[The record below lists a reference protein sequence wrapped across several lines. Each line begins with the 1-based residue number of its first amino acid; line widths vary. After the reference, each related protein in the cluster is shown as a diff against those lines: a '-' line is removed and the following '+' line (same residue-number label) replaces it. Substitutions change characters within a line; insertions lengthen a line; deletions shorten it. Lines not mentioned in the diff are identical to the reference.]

1 MWEARAAARPSAGL
15 GGPGAAPPGF
25 RLLLSPRGSGGDARR
40 PSRGRS
46 RRPGPACRPPS
57 LLRGPAARRCLGPA
71 SLRPP
76 LAARPAA
83 RSARPARPNGFFPP
97 SPRRLLPGLLRPS
110 EPGPAGLHGRPAS
123 ACRLP
128 RARRR
133 GSGTCRPRP
142 GLRRPR
148 APPSGRAACTA
159 GPGRRKGVTN
169 SMFGASRKKFVEGV
183 DGDYHDEN
191 MYYSQSS
198 MFPHRSEKD
207 MLASPS
213 TSGQLSQF
221 GASLYGQQS
230 ALGLPMRGMSNNT
243 PQLNRSLSQGT
254 QLPSHVTPT
263 TGVPTM
269 SLHTPPSPSRGILPM
284 NPRNMMNHSQVGQGI
299 GIPSRT
305 NSMSS
310 SGLGSP
316 NRSSPSIIC
325 MPKQQP
331 SRQPFTVNSM
341 SGFGMNRNQAFGMNN
356 SLSSNIFNG
365 TDGSENVTG
374 LDLSDFP
381 ALADRNRREGSGNP
395 TPLINPLAGRAP
407 YVGMVTKPA
416 SEQSQDFSIHNE
428 DFPALPGSSYKDPT
442 SSNDDNKSNLSTS
455 GKTSSSTDGPKF
467 PGDKS
472 STTQN
477 NNQQKKGI
485 QVLPDGRVTNIPQ
498 GMVTDQF
505 GMIGLLTFIR
515 AAETDPGM
523 VHLALGSDLTTL
535 GLNLNSPEN
544 LYPKFASP
552 WASSPC
558 RPQDIDFHVPS
569 EYLTNIHIR
578 DKLAAIKLGR
588 YGEDLL
594 FYLYYMNGGDVL
606 QLLAAVELFNR
617 DWRYHKEERVWITRA
632 PGMEPT
638 MKTNTYERGTYYFFD
653 CLNWR
658 KVAKEFHLEYDKLE
672 ERPHLPSTFN
682 YNPAQQAF

>member
-1 MWEARAAARPSAGL
+1 MCFLKDKA
-15 GGPGAAPPGF
+15 
-25 RLLLSPRGSGGDARR
+25 
-40 PSRGRS
+40 
-46 RRPGPACRPPS
+46 
-57 LLRGPAARRCLGPA
+57 
-71 SLRPP
+71 
-76 LAARPAA
+76 
-83 RSARPARPNGFFPP
+83 
-97 SPRRLLPGLLRPS
+97 
-110 EPGPAGLHGRPAS
+110 
-123 ACRLP
+123 
-128 RARRR
+128 
-133 GSGTCRPRP
+133 
-142 GLRRPR
+142 
-148 APPSGRAACTA
+148 
-159 GPGRRKGVTN
+159 VTN
-169 SMFGASRKKFVEGV
+169 SMFSATRKKFVEGV
-183 DGDYHDEN
+183 DSDYPDEN
-191 MYYSQSS
+191 MYYSQPS
-198 MFPHRSEKD
+198 MFQHRSDKE

-213 TSGQLSQF
+213 PSSSGQLSQL
-221 GASLYGQQS
+221 GASLYGPQS
-230 ALGLPMRGMSNNT
+230 ALGFPMRGVSNNT
-243 PQLNRSLSQGT
+243 PQLNRSLTQGS

-263 TGVPTM
+263 TGVPPAM
-269 SLHTPPSPSRGILPM
+269 HTPPSPSRGILPM
-284 NPRNMMNHSQVGQGI
+284 NTRNLMNHSQQVGGQGSM
-299 GIPSRT
+299 GVRT
-305 NSMSS
+305 NNMGN

-316 NRSSPSIIC
+316 NRASPSIIC
-325 MPKQQP
+325 MPKQQQ
-331 SRQPFTVNSM
+331 SRQPFTINSM
-341 SGFGMNRNQAFGMNN
+341 SGFGMNRNPAFGMNN

-381 ALADRNRREGSGNP
+381 ALADRSRREGSGNP
-395 TPLINPLAGRAP
+395 TPLLNPLAGRAP
-407 YVGMVTKPA
+407 YVGMVTKP
-416 SEQSQDFSIHNE
+416 SNEQSQDFSIHNE
-428 DFPALPGSSYKDPT
+428 DFPALPGPNYKDPT
-442 SSNDDNKSNLSTS
+442 SNSDDSKTNLNSS
-455 GKTSSSTDGPKF
+455 GRSSSTTDGPKF

-472 STTQN
+472 STPQN

-485 QVLPDGRVTNIPQ
+485 QVLPDGRVTNIPG

-552 WASSPC
+552 WASAPC

-578 DKLAAIKLGR
+578 DKLAAIKLSR

-594 FYLYYMNGGDVL
+594 FYLYYMNGGDLL

-638 MKTNTYERGTYYFFD
+638 LKTNAYERGTYYFFD

-672 ERPHLPSTFN
+672 ERPHVPSTFN

>member
-1 MWEARAAARPSAGL
+1 MFSA
-15 GGPGAAPPGF
+15 
-25 RLLLSPRGSGGDARR
+25 
-40 PSRGRS
+40 
-46 RRPGPACRPPS
+46 
-57 LLRGPAARRCLGPA
+57 
-71 SLRPP
+71 
-76 LAARPAA
+76 
-83 RSARPARPNGFFPP
+83 
-97 SPRRLLPGLLRPS
+97 
-110 EPGPAGLHGRPAS
+110 
-123 ACRLP
+123 
-128 RARRR
+128 
-133 GSGTCRPRP
+133 T
-142 GLRRPR
+142 
-148 APPSGRAACTA
+148 
-159 GPGRRKGVTN
+159 
-169 SMFGASRKKFVEGV
+169 RKKFVEGV
-183 DGDYHDEN
+183 ESDYPDEG
-191 MYYSQSS
+191 MYYSQPLPFS
-198 MFPHRSEKD
+198 HRSDKD
-207 MLASPS
+207 LSALSARSHVPSTAPFELEMLSSPS
-213 TSGQLSQF
+213 PSSSGQLSQL
-221 GASLYGQQS
+221 GASLYGPQS
-230 ALGLPMRGMSNNT
+230 ALGFSIRGMGNNT
-243 PQLNRSLSQGT
+243 QLNRSLTQGT
-254 QLPSHVTPT
+254 QLPSHITPT

-284 NPRNMMNHSQVGQGI
+284 NSRNMLNHSQVGQGI
-299 GIPSRT
+299 GMVSSRT
-305 NSMSS
+305 NSMGS

-331 SRQPFTVNSM
+331 ARQPFTINSM

-381 ALADRNRREGSGNP
+381 ALADRSRREGSGNP
-395 TPLINPLAGRAP
+395 TPLLNPLAGRAP
-407 YVGMVTKPA
+407 YVGMVTKP
-416 SEQSQDFSIHNE
+416 SNEPTQDFSIHNE
-428 DFPALPGSSYKDPT
+428 DFPALPGPNYKDPT
-442 SSNDDNKSNLSTS
+442 LSNDDSKTNLNSTGKSTS
-455 GKTSSSTDGPKF
+455 SADGPMF
-467 PGDKS
+467 PGDK
-472 STTQN
+472 TTSAQN
-477 NNQQKKGI
+477 NNQKKGI
-485 QVLPDGRVTNIPQ
+485 QVLPDGRVTNIPR

-552 WASSPC
+552 WASAPC

-578 DKLAAIKLGR
+578 DKLAAIKLAR

-594 FYLYYMNGGDVL
+594 FYLYYMNGGDLL

-638 MKTNTYERGTYYFFD
+638 LKTNTYERGTYYFFD

-672 ERPHLPSTFN
+672 ERPHVPSTFN

>member
-1 MWEARAAARPSAGL
+1 IV
-15 GGPGAAPPGF
+15 
-25 RLLLSPRGSGGDARR
+25 
-40 PSRGRS
+40 RS
-46 RRPGPACRPPS
+46 D
-57 LLRGPAARRCLGPA
+57 
-71 SLRPP
+71 
-76 LAARPAA
+76 
-83 RSARPARPNGFFPP
+83 NF
-97 SPRRLLPGLLRPS
+97 LLPCLPS
-110 EPGPAGLHGRPAS
+110 KLFS
-123 ACRLP
+123 Q
-128 RARRR
+128 
-133 GSGTCRPRP
+133 
-142 GLRRPR
+142 
-148 APPSGRAACTA
+148 
-159 GPGRRKGVTN
+159 VTN
-169 SMFGASRKKFVEGV
+169 GMFSATRKKFEGV
-183 DGDYHDEN
+183 ESDYPDES
-191 MYYSQSS
+191 MYYGQPS

-213 TSGQLSQF
+213 PSSSGQLSQL
-221 GASLYGQQS
+221 GASLYGPQS
-230 ALGLPMRGMSNNT
+230 ALGFSIRGMNNNN
-243 PQLNRSLSQGT
+243 PQLNRSLTQGT
-254 QLPSHVTPT
+254 QLPSHSTPT

-269 SLHTPPSPSRGILPM
+269 SLHTPPSPNRGILPM
-284 NPRNMMNHSQVGQGI
+284 NSRNMMNHSQVGQGMSI
-299 GIPSRT
+299 SGRT
-305 NSMSS
+305 NSMGS

-331 SRQPFTVNSM
+331 ARQPFTINSM
-341 SGFGMNRNQAFGMNN
+341 SGFGMGRSQGFGMN
-356 SLSSNIFNG
+356 SLPNNIFNG

-381 ALADRNRREGSGNP
+381 ALADRSRREGNGNP
-395 TPLINPLAGRAP
+395 TPLHNPLAGRAP
-407 YVGMVTKPA
+407 YVGMVTKP
-416 SEQSQDFSIHNE
+416 STEQSQDFSIHNE
-428 DFPALPGSSYKDPT
+428 DFPALPGPNYKDPT
-442 SSNDDNKSNLSTS
+442 LSTDESKSNLNSS
-455 GKTSSSTDGPKF
+455 AKSSSSADGPKF
-467 PGDKS
+467 PGDKTS
-472 STTQN
+472 AQN

-485 QVLPDGRVTNIPQ
+485 QVLPDGKVTNIPS

-505 GMIGLLTFIR
+505 GMIGLLAFIR

-552 WASSPC
+552 WASAPC

-578 DKLAAIKLGR
+578 DKLAAIKLAR

-594 FYLYYMNGGDVL
+594 FYLYYMNGGDLL

-638 MKTNTYERGTYYFFD
+638 LKTNTYERGTYYFFD

-672 ERPHLPSTFN
+672 ERPHVPTTFN

>member
-1 MWEARAAARPSAGL
+1 MSQSLFTAPAGPLSRSLVGPEVLADATAPRAPPAVPEWAKRRESEARVRPREQKE
-15 GGPGAAPPGF
+15 GGSEAEFPSGAPGAAAATAGKAAVQGWP
-25 RLLLSPRGSGGDARR
+25 SASG
-40 PSRGRS
+40 
-46 RRPGPACRPPS
+46 
-57 LLRGPAARRCLGPA
+57 LLRVP
-71 SLRPP
+71 
-76 LAARPAA
+76 
-83 RSARPARPNGFFPP
+83 
-97 SPRRLLPGLLRPS
+97 RLLPGGDDGEVTTAAAGSEGKGRSPSILRT
-110 EPGPAGLHGRPAS
+110 GCS
-123 ACRLP
+123 AILDP
-128 RARRR
+128 RDKKIHA
-133 GSGTCRPRP
+133 
-142 GLRRPR
+142 
-148 APPSGRAACTA
+148 
-159 GPGRRKGVTN
+159 VTN

-183 DGDYHDEN
+183 DSDYHDES

-284 NPRNMMNHSQVGQGI
+284 NPRNMMNHSQVSQGI

-316 NRSSPSIIC
+316 SRSSPSIIC

-416 SEQSQDFSIHNE
+416 SEQTQDFSIHNE
-428 DFPALPGSSYKDPT
+428 DFPALPGSNYKDPT
-442 SSNDDNKSNLSTS
+442 SSNDDSKSNLNTS
-455 GKTSSSTDGPKF
+455 GKTSSSADGPKF

>member
-1 MWEARAAARPSAGL
+1 MYQ
-15 GGPGAAPPGF
+15 
-25 RLLLSPRGSGGDARR
+25 
-40 PSRGRS
+40 
-46 RRPGPACRPPS
+46 
-57 LLRGPAARRCLGPA
+57 
-71 SLRPP
+71 
-76 LAARPAA
+76 
-83 RSARPARPNGFFPP
+83 
-97 SPRRLLPGLLRPS
+97 
-110 EPGPAGLHGRPAS
+110 
-123 ACRLP
+123 
-128 RARRR
+128 
-133 GSGTCRPRP
+133 
-142 GLRRPR
+142 
-148 APPSGRAACTA
+148 
-159 GPGRRKGVTN
+159 VTN

-183 DGDYHDEN
+183 ESDYHDES

-198 MFPHRSEKD
+198 MFPHRAEKD

-213 TSGQLSQF
+213 PSSSGQLSQF

-230 ALGLPMRGMSNNT
+230 IPETKSRDHFFKTNCTKEVTEDLLICGLRRAFQSPPRSTGRSRACEEETSGALGLPVRGMSNNT

-428 DFPALPGSSYKDPT
+428 DFPALPGSSYKDPM
-442 SSNDDNKSNLSTS
+442 SSNDDSKSSLNAS
-455 GKTSSSTDGPKF
+455 GKTASSTDGPKF

>member
-1 MWEARAAARPSAGL
+1 MI
-15 GGPGAAPPGF
+15 
-25 RLLLSPRGSGGDARR
+25 RLQRSEGKGYSPRTLDCRIHSHLGST
-40 PSRGRS
+40 S
-46 RRPGPACRPPS
+46 RREINA
-57 LLRGPAARRCLGPA
+57 
-71 SLRPP
+71 
-76 LAARPAA
+76 
-83 RSARPARPNGFFPP
+83 
-97 SPRRLLPGLLRPS
+97 
-110 EPGPAGLHGRPAS
+110 
-123 ACRLP
+123 
-128 RARRR
+128 
-133 GSGTCRPRP
+133 
-142 GLRRPR
+142 
-148 APPSGRAACTA
+148 
-159 GPGRRKGVTN
+159 VTN
-169 SMFGASRKKFVEGV
+169 GMFSATRKKFVEGV
-183 DGDYHDEN
+183 ESDYPDEG
-191 MYYSQSS
+191 MYYSQPLPFS
-198 MFPHRSEKD
+198 HRSDKD
-207 MLASPS
+207 LSARSHVPSTAPFELEMLSSPS
-213 TSGQLSQF
+213 PSSSGQLSQL
-221 GASLYGQQS
+221 GASLYGPQS
-230 ALGLPMRGMSNNT
+230 ALGFSIRGMGNNT
-243 PQLNRSLSQGT
+243 QLNRSLTQGT
-254 QLPSHVTPT
+254 QLPSHITPT

-284 NPRNMMNHSQVGQGI
+284 NSRNMLNHSQVGQGI
-299 GIPSRT
+299 GMVSSRT
-305 NSMSS
+305 NSMGS

-316 NRSSPSIIC
+316 NRNSPSIIC

-331 SRQPFTVNSM
+331 ARQPFTINSM

-381 ALADRNRREGSGNP
+381 ALADRSRREGSGNP
-395 TPLINPLAGRAP
+395 TPLLNPLAGRAP
-407 YVGMVTKPA
+407 YEASSLHLMTSSVGMVTKP
-416 SEQSQDFSIHNE
+416 SNEPTQDFSIHNE
-428 DFPALPGSSYKDPT
+428 DFPALPGPNYKDPT
-442 SSNDDNKSNLSTS
+442 LSNDDSKTNLNSTGKST
-455 GKTSSSTDGPKF
+455 SSTDGPMF
-467 PGDKS
+467 PGDK
-472 STTQN
+472 TTSAQN
-477 NNQQKKGI
+477 NNQKKGI
-485 QVLPDGRVTNIPQ
+485 QVLPDGRVTNIPR

-552 WASSPC
+552 WASAPC

-578 DKLAAIKLGR
+578 DKLAAIKLAR

-594 FYLYYMNGGDVL
+594 FYLYYMNGGDLL

-638 MKTNTYERGTYYFFD
+638 LKTNTYERGTYYFFD

-672 ERPHLPSTFN
+672 ERPHVPSTFN

>member
-1 MWEARAAARPSAGL
+1 MFSA
-15 GGPGAAPPGF
+15 
-25 RLLLSPRGSGGDARR
+25 
-40 PSRGRS
+40 
-46 RRPGPACRPPS
+46 
-57 LLRGPAARRCLGPA
+57 
-71 SLRPP
+71 
-76 LAARPAA
+76 
-83 RSARPARPNGFFPP
+83 
-97 SPRRLLPGLLRPS
+97 
-110 EPGPAGLHGRPAS
+110 
-123 ACRLP
+123 
-128 RARRR
+128 
-133 GSGTCRPRP
+133 T
-142 GLRRPR
+142 
-148 APPSGRAACTA
+148 
-159 GPGRRKGVTN
+159 
-169 SMFGASRKKFVEGV
+169 RKKFVEGV
-183 DGDYHDEN
+183 ESDYPDEG
-191 MYYSQSS
+191 MYYSQPLPFS
-198 MFPHRSEKD
+198 HRSDKD
-207 MLASPS
+207 LSALSARSHVPSTAPFELEMLSSPS
-213 TSGQLSQF
+213 PSSSGQLSQL
-221 GASLYGQQS
+221 GASLYGPQS
-230 ALGLPMRGMSNNT
+230 ALGFSIRGMGNNT
-243 PQLNRSLSQGT
+243 QLNRSLTQGT
-254 QLPSHVTPT
+254 QLPSHITPT

-284 NPRNMMNHSQVGQGI
+284 NSRNMLNHSQVGQGI
-299 GIPSRT
+299 GMVSSRT
-305 NSMSS
+305 NSMGS

-331 SRQPFTVNSM
+331 ARQPFTINSM

-381 ALADRNRREGSGNP
+381 ALADRSRREGSGNQ
-395 TPLINPLAGRAP
+395 TPLLNPLAGRAP
-407 YVGMVTKPA
+407 YEASSLHLMTSSVGMVTKP
-416 SEQSQDFSIHNE
+416 SNEPTQDFSIHNE
-428 DFPALPGSSYKDPT
+428 DFPALPGPNYKDPT
-442 SSNDDNKSNLSTS
+442 LSNDDSKTNLNSTGKSTS
-455 GKTSSSTDGPKF
+455 SADGPMF
-467 PGDKS
+467 PGDK
-472 STTQN
+472 TTSAQN
-477 NNQQKKGI
+477 NNQKKGI
-485 QVLPDGRVTNIPQ
+485 QVLPDGRVTNIPR

-552 WASSPC
+552 WASAPC

-578 DKLAAIKLGR
+578 DKLAAIKLAR

-594 FYLYYMNGGDVL
+594 FYLYYMNGGDLL

-638 MKTNTYERGTYYFFD
+638 LKTNTYERGTYYFFD

-672 ERPHLPSTFN
+672 ERPHVPSTFN

>member
-1 MWEARAAARPSAGL
+1 MFSA
-15 GGPGAAPPGF
+15 
-25 RLLLSPRGSGGDARR
+25 
-40 PSRGRS
+40 
-46 RRPGPACRPPS
+46 
-57 LLRGPAARRCLGPA
+57 
-71 SLRPP
+71 
-76 LAARPAA
+76 
-83 RSARPARPNGFFPP
+83 
-97 SPRRLLPGLLRPS
+97 
-110 EPGPAGLHGRPAS
+110 
-123 ACRLP
+123 
-128 RARRR
+128 
-133 GSGTCRPRP
+133 T
-142 GLRRPR
+142 
-148 APPSGRAACTA
+148 
-159 GPGRRKGVTN
+159 
-169 SMFGASRKKFVEGV
+169 RKKFVEGV
-183 DGDYHDEN
+183 ESDYPDEG
-191 MYYSQSS
+191 MYYSQPLPFS
-198 MFPHRSEKD
+198 HRSDKD
-207 MLASPS
+207 LSALSARSHVPSTAPFELEMLSSPS
-213 TSGQLSQF
+213 PSSSGQLSQL
-221 GASLYGQQS
+221 GASLYGPQS
-230 ALGLPMRGMSNNT
+230 ALGFSIRGMGNNT
-243 PQLNRSLSQGT
+243 QLNRSLTQGT
-254 QLPSHVTPT
+254 QLPSHITPT

-284 NPRNMMNHSQVGQGI
+284 NSRNMLNHSQVGQGI
-299 GIPSRT
+299 GMVSSRT
-305 NSMSS
+305 NSMGS

-316 NRSSPSIIC
+316 IRSSPSIIC

-331 SRQPFTVNSM
+331 ARQPFTINSM

-381 ALADRNRREGSGNP
+381 ALADRSRREGSGNP
-395 TPLINPLAGRAP
+395 TPLLNPLAGRAP
-407 YVGMVTKPA
+407 YVGMVTKP
-416 SEQSQDFSIHNE
+416 SNEPTQDFSIHNE
-428 DFPALPGSSYKDPT
+428 DFPALPGPNYKDST
-442 SSNDDNKSNLSTS
+442 LSNDDSKTNLNSTGKSTS
-455 GKTSSSTDGPKF
+455 IADGPMF
-467 PGDKS
+467 PGDKTPS
-472 STTQN
+472 AQN
-477 NNQQKKGI
+477 NNQKKGI
-485 QVLPDGRVTNIPQ
+485 QVLPDGRVTNIPR

-552 WASSPC
+552 WASAPC

-578 DKLAAIKLGR
+578 DKLAAIKLAR

-594 FYLYYMNGGDVL
+594 FYLYYMNGGDLL

-638 MKTNTYERGTYYFFD
+638 LKTNTYERGTYYFFD

-672 ERPHLPSTFN
+672 ERPHVPSTFN

>member
-1 MWEARAAARPSAGL
+1 MFSA
-15 GGPGAAPPGF
+15 
-25 RLLLSPRGSGGDARR
+25 
-40 PSRGRS
+40 
-46 RRPGPACRPPS
+46 
-57 LLRGPAARRCLGPA
+57 
-71 SLRPP
+71 
-76 LAARPAA
+76 
-83 RSARPARPNGFFPP
+83 
-97 SPRRLLPGLLRPS
+97 
-110 EPGPAGLHGRPAS
+110 
-123 ACRLP
+123 
-128 RARRR
+128 
-133 GSGTCRPRP
+133 T
-142 GLRRPR
+142 
-148 APPSGRAACTA
+148 
-159 GPGRRKGVTN
+159 
-169 SMFGASRKKFVEGV
+169 RKKFVEGV
-183 DGDYHDEN
+183 ESDYPDEG
-191 MYYSQSS
+191 MYYSQPLPFS
-198 MFPHRSEKD
+198 HRSDKD
-207 MLASPS
+207 LSALSARSHVPSTAPFELEMLSSPS
-213 TSGQLSQF
+213 PSSSGQLSQL
-221 GASLYGQQS
+221 GASLYGPQS
-230 ALGLPMRGMSNNT
+230 ALGFSIRGMGNNT
-243 PQLNRSLSQGT
+243 QLNRSLTQGT
-254 QLPSHVTPT
+254 QLPSHITPT

-284 NPRNMMNHSQVGQGI
+284 NSRNMLNHSQVGQGI
-299 GIPSRT
+299 GMVSSRT
-305 NSMSS
+305 NSM
-310 SGLGSP
+310 GSP

-331 SRQPFTVNSM
+331 ARQPFTINSM

-381 ALADRNRREGSGNP
+381 ALADRSRREGSGNP
-395 TPLINPLAGRAP
+395 TPLLNPLAGRAP
-407 YVGMVTKPA
+407 YASSLHLMTSSVGMVTKP
-416 SEQSQDFSIHNE
+416 SNEPTQDFSIHNE
-428 DFPALPGSSYKDPT
+428 DFPALPGPNYKDPT
-442 SSNDDNKSNLSTS
+442 LSNDDSKTNLNSTGKSTS
-455 GKTSSSTDGPKF
+455 SADGAMF
-467 PGDKS
+467 PGDK
-472 STTQN
+472 TTSAQN
-477 NNQQKKGI
+477 NNQKKGI
-485 QVLPDGRVTNIPQ
+485 QVLPDGRVTNIPR

-552 WASSPC
+552 WASAPC

-578 DKLAAIKLGR
+578 DKLAAIKLAR

-594 FYLYYMNGGDVL
+594 FYLYYMNGGDLL

-638 MKTNTYERGTYYFFD
+638 LKTNTYERGTYYFFD

-658 KVAKEFHLEYDKLE
+658 KVAKVKEFHLEYDKLE
-672 ERPHLPSTFN
+672 ERPHVPSTFN

>member
-1 MWEARAAARPSAGL
+1 QLSNGDGE
-15 GGPGAAPPGF
+15 
-25 RLLLSPRGSGGDARR
+25 LLKPLSF
-40 PSRGRS
+40 
-46 RRPGPACRPPS
+46 
-57 LLRGPAARRCLGPA
+57 L
-71 SLRPP
+71 P
-76 LAARPAA
+76 LQ
-83 RSARPARPNGFFPP
+83 
-97 SPRRLLPGLLRPS
+97 
-110 EPGPAGLHGRPAS
+110 
-123 ACRLP
+123 
-128 RARRR
+128 
-133 GSGTCRPRP
+133 
-142 GLRRPR
+142 
-148 APPSGRAACTA
+148 
-159 GPGRRKGVTN
+159 VTN
-169 SMFGASRKKFVEGV
+169 SMFSATRKKFVEGV
-183 DGDYHDEN
+183 ESDYPDES
-191 MYYSQSS
+191 MYYGQPS

-213 TSGQLSQF
+213 PSSSGQLSQL
-221 GASLYGQQS
+221 GASLYGQS
-230 ALGLPMRGMSNNT
+230 ALGFPMRAMSNNN
-243 PQLNRSLSQGT
+243 PQLNRSLTQGS

-284 NPRNMMNHSQVGQGI
+284 NTRNLMNHTQVGQGM
-299 GIPSRT
+299 GMSRGS
-305 NSMSS
+305 NNMGS

-325 MPKQQP
+325 MPKQQQ
-331 SRQPFTVNSM
+331 SRQPLTINSM
-341 SGFGMNRNQAFGMNN
+341 SGFGMNRTSVFGMNN

-381 ALADRNRREGSGNP
+381 ALADRSRREGSTNQ
-395 TPLINPLAGRAP
+395 PLLNPLAGRAP
-407 YVGMVTKPA
+407 YVGMVTKP
-416 SEQSQDFSIHNE
+416 SNEQSQDFSIHNE
-428 DFPALPGSSYKDPT
+428 DFPALPGPNYKDPT
-442 SSNDDNKSNLSTS
+442 SSNDDSKSNLNSS
-455 GKTSSSTDGPKF
+455 GKNSSSTDGPKF
-467 PGDKS
+467 PGDKT
-472 STTQN
+472 STTQ

-485 QVLPDGRVTNIPQ
+485 QVLPDGRVTNIPS

-552 WASSPC
+552 WASAPC

-578 DKLAAIKLGR
+578 DKLAAIKLSR

-594 FYLYYMNGGDVL
+594 FYLYYMNGGDLL

-638 MKTNTYERGTYYFFD
+638 LKTNTYERGTYYFFD

-672 ERPHLPSTFN
+672 ERPHVPSTFN

>member
-1 MWEARAAARPSAGL
+1 MFSA
-15 GGPGAAPPGF
+15 
-25 RLLLSPRGSGGDARR
+25 
-40 PSRGRS
+40 
-46 RRPGPACRPPS
+46 
-57 LLRGPAARRCLGPA
+57 
-71 SLRPP
+71 
-76 LAARPAA
+76 
-83 RSARPARPNGFFPP
+83 
-97 SPRRLLPGLLRPS
+97 
-110 EPGPAGLHGRPAS
+110 
-123 ACRLP
+123 
-128 RARRR
+128 
-133 GSGTCRPRP
+133 T
-142 GLRRPR
+142 
-148 APPSGRAACTA
+148 
-159 GPGRRKGVTN
+159 
-169 SMFGASRKKFVEGV
+169 RKKFVEGV
-183 DGDYHDEN
+183 ESDYPDEG
-191 MYYSQSS
+191 MYYSQPLPFS
-198 MFPHRSEKD
+198 HRSDKD
-207 MLASPS
+207 LSALSARSHVPSTAPFELEMLSSPS
-213 TSGQLSQF
+213 PSSSGQLSQL
-221 GASLYGQQS
+221 GASLYGPQS
-230 ALGLPMRGMSNNT
+230 ALGFSIRGMGNNT
-243 PQLNRSLSQGT
+243 QLNRSLTQGT
-254 QLPSHVTPT
+254 QLPSHITPT

-284 NPRNMMNHSQVGQGI
+284 NSRNMLNHSQVGQGI
-299 GIPSRT
+299 GMVSSRT
-305 NSMSS
+305 NSM
-310 SGLGSP
+310 GSP

-331 SRQPFTVNSM
+331 ARQPFTINSM

-381 ALADRNRREGSGNP
+381 ALADRSRREGSGNP
-395 TPLINPLAGRAP
+395 TPLLNPLAGRAP
-407 YVGMVTKPA
+407 YVGMVTKP
-416 SEQSQDFSIHNE
+416 SNEPTQDFSIHNE
-428 DFPALPGSSYKDPT
+428 DFPALPGPNYKDPT
-442 SSNDDNKSNLSTS
+442 LSNDDSKTNLNSTGKSTS
-455 GKTSSSTDGPKF
+455 SADGPMF
-467 PGDKS
+467 PGDK
-472 STTQN
+472 TTSAQN
-477 NNQQKKGI
+477 NNQKKGI
-485 QVLPDGRVTNIPQ
+485 QVLPDGRVTNIPR

-552 WASSPC
+552 WASAPC

-578 DKLAAIKLGR
+578 DKLAAIKLAR

-594 FYLYYMNGGDVL
+594 FYLYYMNGGDLL

-638 MKTNTYERGTYYFFD
+638 LKTNTYERGTYYFFD

-658 KVAKEFHLEYDKLE
+658 KVAKVKEFHLEYDKLE
-672 ERPHLPSTFN
+672 ERPHVPSTFN

>member
-1 MWEARAAARPSAGL
+1 WVYL
-15 GGPGAAPPGF
+15 
-25 RLLLSPRGSGGDARR
+25 
-40 PSRGRS
+40 
-46 RRPGPACRPPS
+46 
-57 LLRGPAARRCLGPA
+57 CLGNC
-71 SLRPP
+71 SFVY
-76 LAARPAA
+76 
-83 RSARPARPNGFFPP
+83 NF
-97 SPRRLLPGLLRPS
+97 LLPCLPS
-110 EPGPAGLHGRPAS
+110 KLFS
-123 ACRLP
+123 Q
-128 RARRR
+128 
-133 GSGTCRPRP
+133 
-142 GLRRPR
+142 
-148 APPSGRAACTA
+148 
-159 GPGRRKGVTN
+159 VTN
-169 SMFGASRKKFVEGV
+169 GMFSATRKKFEGV
-183 DGDYHDEN
+183 ESDYPDES
-191 MYYSQSS
+191 MYYGQPS

-213 TSGQLSQF
+213 PSSSGQLSQL
-221 GASLYGQQS
+221 GASLYGPQS
-230 ALGLPMRGMSNNT
+230 ALGFSIRGMNNNN
-243 PQLNRSLSQGT
+243 PQLNRSLTQGT
-254 QLPSHVTPT
+254 QLPSHSTPT

-269 SLHTPPSPSRGILPM
+269 SLHTPPSPNRGILPM
-284 NPRNMMNHSQVGQGI
+284 NSRNMMNHSQVGQGMSI
-299 GIPSRT
+299 SGRT
-305 NSMSS
+305 NSMGS

-331 SRQPFTVNSM
+331 ARQPFTINSM
-341 SGFGMNRNQAFGMNN
+341 SGFGMGRSQGFGMN
-356 SLSSNIFNG
+356 SLPNNIFNG

-381 ALADRNRREGSGNP
+381 ALADRSRREGNGNP
-395 TPLINPLAGRAP
+395 TPLHNPLAGRAP
-407 YVGMVTKPA
+407 YVGMVTKP
-416 SEQSQDFSIHNE
+416 STEQSQDFSIHNE
-428 DFPALPGSSYKDPT
+428 DFPALPGPNYKDPT
-442 SSNDDNKSNLSTS
+442 LSTDESKSNLNSS
-455 GKTSSSTDGPKF
+455 AKSSSSADGPKF
-467 PGDKS
+467 PGDKTS
-472 STTQN
+472 AQN

-485 QVLPDGRVTNIPQ
+485 QVLPDGKVTNIPS

-505 GMIGLLTFIR
+505 GMIGLLAFIR

-552 WASSPC
+552 WASAPC

-578 DKLAAIKLGR
+578 DKLAAIKLAR

-594 FYLYYMNGGDVL
+594 FYLYYMNGGDLL

-638 MKTNTYERGTYYFFD
+638 LKTNTYERGTYYFFD

-672 ERPHLPSTFN
+672 ERPHVPTTFN

>member
-1 MWEARAAARPSAGL
+1 
-15 GGPGAAPPGF
+15 
-25 RLLLSPRGSGGDARR
+25 
-40 PSRGRS
+40 
-46 RRPGPACRPPS
+46 
-57 LLRGPAARRCLGPA
+57 
-71 SLRPP
+71 
-76 LAARPAA
+76 
-83 RSARPARPNGFFPP
+83 
-97 SPRRLLPGLLRPS
+97 
-110 EPGPAGLHGRPAS
+110 
-123 ACRLP
+123 
-128 RARRR
+128 
-133 GSGTCRPRP
+133 
-142 GLRRPR
+142 
-148 APPSGRAACTA
+148 
-159 GPGRRKGVTN
+159 
-169 SMFGASRKKFVEGV
+169 MFGAARKKFVEGV
-183 DGDYHDEN
+183 ESDYHDESL
-191 MYYSQSS
+191 YYSQSS
-198 MFPHRSEKD
+198 MFPHRTEKD
-207 MLASPS
+207 MLASPSPS

-221 GASLYGQQS
+221 GASLYGQS
-230 ALGLPMRGMSNNT
+230 ALGLPMRGMGNNN

-254 QLPSHVTPT
+254 QLPNHVTPT

-269 SLHTPPSPSRGILPM
+269 SLHTPSSPS
-284 NPRNMMNHSQVGQGI
+284 RNMMNHSQVGQGI
-299 GIPSRT
+299 GIPGRT

-331 SRQPFTVNSM
+331 SRQPFTVSGM
-341 SGFGMNRNQAFGMNN
+341 SGFGMNRNQAFGINN

-374 LDLSDFP
+374 LDLSEFP
-381 ALADRNRREGSGNP
+381 VLADRSRREGSGNP
-395 TPLINPLAGRAP
+395 TPLINPLAGRTP
-407 YVGMVTKPA
+407 YDTGFLSKMGMLGAVRVSRLQKSVGMVTKPA
-416 SEQSQDFSIHNE
+416 NEQSQDFSIHNE
-428 DFPALPGSSYKDPT
+428 DFPALPGSNYKDPT
-442 SSNDDNKSNLSTS
+442 SSNDDSKSCQQKRGADYLLQEKETGDHEQVHIGGSDVEKNLNTP
-455 GKTSSSTDGPKF
+455 GKNVSSTDGPKF

-477 NNQQKKGI
+477 NNLQKKGI
-485 QVLPDGRVTNIPQ
+485 QVLSDGRVTNIPT

-552 WASSPC
+552 WASAPC

-578 DKLAAIKLGR
+578 DKLATIKLAR

-638 MKTNTYERGTYYFFD
+638 VKTNTYERGTYYFFD

-658 KVAKEFHLEYDKLE
+658 KVAKPLLLTESQMVYRSEIDRLIEWYRSNNLCTEQQQEQRIDCGLQEEEVGRTHTSPLVEGSMLEWEFHLEYDKLE
-672 ERPHLPSTFN
+672 ERPHLPSSLN

>member
-1 MWEARAAARPSAGL
+1 I
-15 GGPGAAPPGF
+15 
-25 RLLLSPRGSGGDARR
+25 
-40 PSRGRS
+40 
-46 RRPGPACRPPS
+46 S
-57 LLRGPAARRCLGPA
+57 LLTAALFCPQV
-71 SLRPP
+71 
-76 LAARPAA
+76 
-83 RSARPARPNGFFPP
+83 
-97 SPRRLLPGLLRPS
+97 
-110 EPGPAGLHGRPAS
+110 
-123 ACRLP
+123 
-128 RARRR
+128 
-133 GSGTCRPRP
+133 T
-142 GLRRPR
+142 
-148 APPSGRAACTA
+148 
-159 GPGRRKGVTN
+159 KG
-169 SMFGASRKKFVEGV
+169 MFGARKKFVEFVEVV
-183 DGDYHDEN
+183 DNDFSDES
-191 MYYSQSS
+191 MYYNQPS
-198 MFPHRSEKD
+198 MFPHRSDKD
-207 MLASPS
+207 VSCFLIPTPALHIFHHFS
-213 TSGQLSQF
+213 
-221 GASLYGQQS
+221 S
-230 ALGLPMRGMSNNT
+230 ALGFSVRGMGNST
-243 PQLNRSLSQGT
+243 PQLNRNLTQGT
-254 QLPSHVTPT
+254 QLPSHITPT

-269 SLHTPPSPSRGILPM
+269 SLHTPPSPSRGTLPM
-284 NPRNMMNHSQVGQGI
+284 NSRNMLNHSQVSQAI
-299 GIPSRT
+299 GISGRT
-305 NSMSS
+305 NSMGS

-331 SRQPFTVNSM
+331 ARQPFTINSM

-381 ALADRNRREGSGNP
+381 ALADRSRREGTGNP
-395 TPLINPLAGRAP
+395 TPVLNPLAGRAP
-407 YVGMVTKPA
+407 YVGMVTKP
-416 SEQSQDFSIHNE
+416 STEQTQDFSIHNE
-428 DFPALPGSSYKDPT
+428 DFPALPGPNYKDP
-442 SSNDDNKSNLSTS
+442 SLNNDDSKTNLNSTS
-455 GKTSSSTDGPKF
+455 KSTANADGPKF
-467 PGDKS
+467 PGDKTAS
-472 STTQN
+472 AQN
-477 NNQQKKGI
+477 NNQKKGI
-485 QVLPDGRVTNIPQ
+485 QVLPDGRVTNIPS

-552 WASSPC
+552 WASAPC

-578 DKLAAIKLGR
+578 DKLAAIKLAR

-594 FYLYYMNGGDVL
+594 FYLYYMNGGDLL

-638 MKTNTYERGTYYFFD
+638 LKTNTYERGTYYFFD

-672 ERPHLPSTFN
+672 ERPHVPTTFN

>member
-1 MWEARAAARPSAGL
+1 MFSA
-15 GGPGAAPPGF
+15 
-25 RLLLSPRGSGGDARR
+25 
-40 PSRGRS
+40 
-46 RRPGPACRPPS
+46 
-57 LLRGPAARRCLGPA
+57 
-71 SLRPP
+71 
-76 LAARPAA
+76 
-83 RSARPARPNGFFPP
+83 
-97 SPRRLLPGLLRPS
+97 
-110 EPGPAGLHGRPAS
+110 
-123 ACRLP
+123 
-128 RARRR
+128 
-133 GSGTCRPRP
+133 T
-142 GLRRPR
+142 
-148 APPSGRAACTA
+148 
-159 GPGRRKGVTN
+159 
-169 SMFGASRKKFVEGV
+169 RKKFVEGV
-183 DGDYHDEN
+183 ESDYPDEG
-191 MYYSQSS
+191 MYYSQPLPFS
-198 MFPHRSEKD
+198 HRSDKD
-207 MLASPS
+207 LSALSARSHVPSTAPFELEMLSSPS
-213 TSGQLSQF
+213 PSSSGQLSQL
-221 GASLYGQQS
+221 GASLYGPQS
-230 ALGLPMRGMSNNT
+230 ALGFSIRGMGNNT
-243 PQLNRSLSQGT
+243 QLNRSLTQGT
-254 QLPSHVTPT
+254 QLPSHITPT

-284 NPRNMMNHSQVGQGI
+284 NSRNMLNHSQVGQGI
-299 GIPSRT
+299 GMVSSRT
-305 NSMSS
+305 NSMGS

-331 SRQPFTVNSM
+331 ARQPFTINSM

-381 ALADRNRREGSGNP
+381 ALADRSRREGSGNP
-395 TPLINPLAGRAP
+395 TPLLNPLAGRAP
-407 YVGMVTKPA
+407 YEASSLHLMTSSVGMVTKP
-416 SEQSQDFSIHNE
+416 SNEPTQDFSIHNE
-428 DFPALPGSSYKDPT
+428 DFPALPGPNYKDPT
-442 SSNDDNKSNLSTS
+442 LSNDDSKTNLNSTGKSTS
-455 GKTSSSTDGPKF
+455 SADGPMF
-467 PGDKS
+467 PGDK
-472 STTQN
+472 TTSAQN
-477 NNQQKKGI
+477 NNQKKGI
-485 QVLPDGRVTNIPQ
+485 QVLPDGRVTNIPR

-552 WASSPC
+552 WASAPC

-578 DKLAAIKLGR
+578 DKLAAIKLAR

-594 FYLYYMNGGDVL
+594 FYLYYMNGGDLL

-638 MKTNTYERGTYYFFD
+638 LKTNTYERGTYYFFD

-658 KVAKEFHLEYDKLE
+658 KVAKVKEFHLEYDKLE
-672 ERPHLPSTFN
+672 ERPHVPSTFN

>member
-1 MWEARAAARPSAGL
+1 EQTRV
-15 GGPGAAPPGF
+15 
-25 RLLLSPRGSGGDARR
+25 LLKPLSF
-40 PSRGRS
+40 
-46 RRPGPACRPPS
+46 
-57 LLRGPAARRCLGPA
+57 L
-71 SLRPP
+71 P
-76 LAARPAA
+76 LQ
-83 RSARPARPNGFFPP
+83 
-97 SPRRLLPGLLRPS
+97 
-110 EPGPAGLHGRPAS
+110 
-123 ACRLP
+123 
-128 RARRR
+128 
-133 GSGTCRPRP
+133 
-142 GLRRPR
+142 
-148 APPSGRAACTA
+148 
-159 GPGRRKGVTN
+159 VTN
-169 SMFGASRKKFVEGV
+169 SMFSATRKKFVEGV
-183 DGDYHDEN
+183 ESDYPDES
-191 MYYSQSS
+191 MYYGQPS

-213 TSGQLSQF
+213 PSSSGQLSQL
-221 GASLYGQQS
+221 GASLYGQS
-230 ALGLPMRGMSNNT
+230 ALGFPMRAMSNNN
-243 PQLNRSLSQGT
+243 PQLNRSLTQGS

-284 NPRNMMNHSQVGQGI
+284 NTRNLMNHTQVGQGM
-299 GIPSRT
+299 GMSRGS
-305 NSMSS
+305 NNMGS

-325 MPKQQP
+325 MPKQQQ
-331 SRQPFTVNSM
+331 SRQPLTINSM
-341 SGFGMNRNQAFGMNN
+341 SGFGMNRTSVFGMNN

-365 TDGSENVTG
+365 TD
-374 LDLSDFP
+374 
-381 ALADRNRREGSGNP
+381 
-395 TPLINPLAGRAP
+395 
-407 YVGMVTKPA
+407 
-416 SEQSQDFSIHNE
+416 FSIHNE
-428 DFPALPGSSYKDPT
+428 DFPALPGPNYKDPT
-442 SSNDDNKSNLSTS
+442 SSNDDSKSNLNSS
-455 GKTSSSTDGPKF
+455 GKNSSSTDGPKF
-467 PGDKS
+467 PGDKT
-472 STTQN
+472 STTQ

-485 QVLPDGRVTNIPQ
+485 QVLPDGRVTNIPS

-552 WASSPC
+552 WASAPC

-578 DKLAAIKLGR
+578 DKLAAIKLSR

-594 FYLYYMNGGDVL
+594 FYLYYMNGGDLL

-638 MKTNTYERGTYYFFD
+638 LKTNTYERGTYYFFD

-672 ERPHLPSTFN
+672 ERPHVPSTFN